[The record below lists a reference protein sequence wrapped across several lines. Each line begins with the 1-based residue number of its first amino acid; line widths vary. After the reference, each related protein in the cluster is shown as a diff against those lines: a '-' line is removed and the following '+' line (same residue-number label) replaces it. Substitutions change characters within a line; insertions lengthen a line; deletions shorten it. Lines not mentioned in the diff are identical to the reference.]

1 MKKLTLIFTLLV
13 STVMFSSPSY
23 SEWTKLSEDTDGIT
37 YYVDFE
43 RIKKH
48 DGYVYWW
55 ELGDYAKPTKYGDLS
70 AKVYN
75 QGKGKLIR
83 YKHLSFFHHGQP
95 MGGGT
100 GEKHT
105 PENPKWIYPPPN
117 SVAETVLKSVCN
129 R

>member
-1 MKKLTLIFTLLV
+1 MKSLTIFLALTF
-13 STVMFSSPSY
+13 SVMFSSSLY
-23 SEWTKLSEDTDGIT
+23 ADWTKASKNTSGNT

-75 QGKGKLIR
+75 QGECKLIR

-117 SVAETVLKSVCN
+117 SVAETILQSVCN